1 MKVKLNDE
9 QFEAL
14 KQYKELISHC
24 RSVVKSDV
32 AKQIW
37 TLWEK
42 VRNCKSRFTLCSACI
57 AAKVKGLNRLI
68 DELKDDPRWNEEES
82 VETTVETTV
91 EETVEETV
99 ETTVGET
106 VETTEEKPK
115 RNRKKKDNE

>member
-14 KQYKELISHC
+14 RQYKELISHC

-68 DELKDDPRWNEEES
+68 DELKDDPRWNEVVEIVEET
-82 VETTVETTV
+82 EETV
-91 EETVEETV
+91 EETVEET
-99 ETTVGET
+99 
-106 VETTEEKPK
+106 TEVPK
-115 RNRKKKDNE
+115 KNRKKKDNYE

>member
-57 AAKVKGLNRLI
+57 ASKVKGLNRLI
-68 DELKDDPRWNEEES
+68 DELKDDPRWNGET

-91 EETVEETV
+91 EETVETTVEETV
-99 ETTVGET
+99 EE
-106 VETTEEKPK
+106 TEEKPK